1 MSHTGSPKILV
12 GEDDDN
18 LRVALADN
26 LEDEGY
32 VVLSAETIAR
42 ARAILDTDQVDLV
55 VLDLMLPDGDGYSLC
70 RGLRE
75 RDVSLPVLMLTARSL
90 EEDLLK
96 GFDVGADDYLTK
108 PFRLREFLARTKA
121 LLRRGGGD
129 SCDNPDFCGYR
140 IDTHARTLYGPEG
153 QVIALTRKEFDLLM
167 FLFANRNRV
176 VARDYILHEIW
187 GQRIV
192 VELRTID
199 NFISKLRKK
208 LDWTPSSRFRFAT
221 VRGIGYRM
229 EVDD

>member
-12 GEDDDN
+12 VEDDDN

-32 VVLSAETIAR
+32 GVLSAETIAQ
-42 ARAILDTDQVDLV
+42 ARTILDTEQVDLV
-55 VLDLMLPDGDGYSLC
+55 VLDLMLPDGDGYSL
-70 RGLRE
+70 RRDLGE

-96 GFDVGADDYLTK
+96 GFEVGADDYLTK

-129 SCDNPDFCGYR
+129 LGGNTDFCGYR
-140 IDTHARTLYGPEG
+140 IDTHARTLHSPEG
-153 QVIALTRKEFDLLM
+153 RLIDLTRKEFDLLV

-176 VARDYILHEIW
+176 VARDHILNEIW
-187 GQRIV
+187 GQRV
-192 VELRTID
+192 VVDLRTID
-199 NFISKLRKK
+199 NFVSKLRKK
-208 LDWTPSSRFRFAT
+208 LNWTPSCRFRIAT

-229 EVDD
+229 EVED